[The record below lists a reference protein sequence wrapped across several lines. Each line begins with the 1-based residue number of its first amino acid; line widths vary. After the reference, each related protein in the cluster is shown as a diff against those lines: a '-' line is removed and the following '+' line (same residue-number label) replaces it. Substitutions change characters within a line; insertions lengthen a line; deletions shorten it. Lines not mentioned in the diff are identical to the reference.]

1 MKHKKGGM
9 TVIVVCTLVVLT
21 LFGICHSNN
30 DSSDIA
36 TETISEQENATSTAK
51 NDFNRITKET
61 AASTEKLLTE
71 PVIVYANIP
80 EYNGMPY
87 VELNGNHPYF
97 EDTDLTTDSFEYYS
111 DLDELGRCGV
121 ACANVCQELMPVEKR
136 GEIGQIKPSGW
147 HTEKY
152 PNQIPDGY
160 LYNRCHLIAYQLTGE
175 NTNEKNLITGT
186 QYMNISGM
194 VPFENAVADYV
205 KDTNNH
211 VLYRIAPIFEGD
223 NLVASGVLMEA
234 KSVEDEGNGVQFCV
248 YCYNVQPGIEIDY
261 ATGDSQIVTGIQ
273 EVAAS
278 QTATNV
284 EQTDTVTEYA
294 VINSEITEASPEDT
308 EASPE
313 TTEVITPE
321 PETSADVYVWIP
333 TNGGTKYHSNS
344 NCSNMK
350 NPEQVT
356 LDNAIRT
363 GFTACKKCY

>member
-1 MKHKKGGM
+1 MKHKKRGM

-21 LFGICHSNN
+21 LFGICRSNN

-36 TETISEQENATSTAK
+36 TETISEQENATGTAK
-51 NDFNRITKET
+51 NDFNRITKAT

-71 PVIVYANIP
+71 PVIVYADIP
-80 EYNGMPY
+80 EYDGMPY

-211 VLYRIAPIFEGD
+211 VFYRITPVFEGD

-234 KSVEDEGNGVQFCV
+234 KSVEDEGKGVQFCV

-278 QTATNV
+278 QTTTNV
-284 EQTDTVTEYA
+284 EQTDT
-294 VINSEITEASPEDT
+294 EASPENT
-308 EASPE
+308 Q
-313 TTEVITPE
+313 VIIPE

-350 NPEQVT
+350 NPKQVT
-356 LDNAIRT
+356 LDNAIRS